1 MGTVVEESQT
11 VDVTTGTTHI
21 NSSESPV
28 KQVDSPAK
36 EAVEIVVEQ
45 TSAPA
50 VVENIEETSP
60 LGKRIRRASSKYEDV
75 ESKTL
80 LVGEMVKD
88 EVPPNPDGSENL
100 GFTTTRLQFLLNKIV
115 KPLWRNRY
123 CWPFQKPVDPVAL
136 NIPDYLTVV
145 KKPMD
150 FGTIKKNI
158 EDHVYT
164 DAEEALADCQQVFDN
179 CFLYNKPQDDI
190 YFMAKQLEAVY
201 QEKLKAFPDHEP
213 EVRVT
218 KTTKPAVAPKSA
230 PVTSSS
236 ASTPITPTTKSNY
249 PIPAFPGAPIRTV
262 ATQKHSPM
270 PFSLE
275 SKEDVSSTSV
285 QVTVK
290 KGVKRKAD
298 TTTPLSSDQ
307 VSTTTLSPVVPKT
320 KAVRNRHPKK
330 VVSPS
335 SFEKPK
341 QSTELRQCHTLLKEL
356 MGRKHKSSA
365 WPFYQPVDH
374 ASLGLHDYLTIIKK
388 PMDLGTIRAKMEKG
402 EYTDDKEFAGDMRLI
417 FSNCY
422 RYNPPGHDVVL
433 MAKELEISFE
443 SRFKK
448 IVEQAQV
455 RQTKK
460 SSESVKT
467 PSKPTPPIARSTPL
481 PAKMTLKSPPSAPPP
496 EKIVVVDQVVDTS
509 SEAESESELDLS
521 YDNAIDDLK
530 GQIKIFEQQIALLTK
545 LKAKQKKAKMAKT
558 SHSVPPSPVTSPVL
572 ASPPPRPVQPLP
584 PPTPPPPP
592 PPQPA
597 ALPPPPIKS
606 PKPKPPRKPREPKPP
621 KEPKKPRAPK
631 APRVNKRQSKKAEHS
646 ERITMATATSTT
658 PTLRE
663 EDCKPMTYD
672 EKRQLSQ
679 NINQLP
685 GDKLGKVVLIIQSR
699 EPNLQGQDTNPEEIE
714 IDFDTLK
721 PSTLRELQKYT
732 DDCLKE
738 QKKIPPLKKTVGL
751 RPEEK
756 LKRREELEQ
765 RLKDTSTSSKCGKR
779 QKSVQNMS
787 RLSSSSSSE
796 TDSDSSDD
804 EL

>member
-11 VDVTTGTTHI
+11 VDVTTGTTHV
-21 NSSESPV
+21 NSVETSIKAVHSPKES
-28 KQVDSPAK
+28 
-36 EAVEIVVEQ
+36 VEIVVEQ
-45 TSAPA
+45 AGVPA
-50 VVENIEETSP
+50 AEQADDVSP

-80 LVGEMVKD
+80 LVKD
-88 EVPPNPDGSENL
+88 EGKSDSDGLQNL
-100 GFTTTRLQFLLNKIV
+100 GYTTNRLQFLLQKII

-136 NIPDYLTVV
+136 NIPDYLTII

-150 FGTIKKNI
+150 FGTIKKMI
-158 EDHVYT
+158 ETCAYN
-164 DAEEALADCQQVFDN
+164 DAEEALQDCQQVFDN

-201 QEKLKAFPDHEP
+201 QEKLKDFPDHEP

-218 KTTKPAVAPKSA
+218 KNTKCPPGPKSA

-236 ASTPITPTTKSNY
+236 GAVPVTPPTK
-249 PIPAFPGAPIRTV
+249 
-262 ATQKHSPM
+262 K
-270 PFSLE
+270 
-275 SKEDVSSTSV
+275 SKEDVSSSSV

-307 VSTTTLSPVVPKT
+307 VSTTTVSPVVPKT

-330 VVSPS
+330 VISPS

-356 MGRKHKSSA
+356 MGRKHKASA

-374 ASLGLHDYLTIIKK
+374 VNMGLHDYLTIIKK
-388 PMDLGTIRAKMEKG
+388 PMDLGTIRTKIEKG
-402 EYTDDKEFAGDMRLI
+402 EYANEKEFATDMRLI

-433 MAKELEISFE
+433 MAKELESTFE

-448 IVEQAQV
+448 ITEQAQV
-455 RQTKK
+455 RQSKK
-460 SSESVKT
+460 LSSESTKT
-467 PSKPTPPIARSTPL
+467 PAKPGPPLAKSTPL
-481 PAKMTLKSPPSAPPP
+481 PSKMVLKSPPTAAPA
-496 EKIVVVDQVVDTS
+496 EKIVVVDQVMESS

-521 YDNAIDDLK
+521 YDNAIEDLK
-530 GQIKIFEQQIALLTK
+530 SQMKIFEQQIELLRK

-558 SHSVPPSPVTSPVL
+558 SHTPVTPSPVTSPVL
-572 ASPPPRPVQPLP
+572 LSPPPRPAQPLP
-584 PPTPPPPP
+584 SPTPPPP

-631 APRVNKRQSKKAEHS
+631 APRVNKRPPKKSERS
-646 ERITMATATSTT
+646 ERITFATATSTT
-658 PTLRE
+658 PSLRE

-804 EL
+804 EM